1 MTSRSATPEK
11 SASTRRVLI
20 VGNGMVSHRLCQ
32 RLCSDPN
39 HSNHKIVVLGEEP
52 YPAYDRIRL
61 SQSLDQSLGD
71 LALSPSEWYAQSGIE
86 LRTGA
91 RVVEID
97 RQAQL
102 VRTQDDCEFFYDT
115 LVLATGSDALRPPID
130 GIDDPSVQVLRT
142 LEDLQVLRDA
152 VVSAD
157 SAAVIGGGLLGL
169 EAAKVLKDAG
179 LGVHVLEASAQLMPR
194 QLDADSA
201 RVLRSKVEALGVQTH
216 LEARTTRIARDEHGF
231 QLDMEGGTQASLR
244 VDRVV
249 VAAGIRPRD
258 ELARRAGLD
267 VGARGGIIVDDG
279 LQTSDP
285 NIYAIGECA
294 LHRGRLYGLVAP
306 GYAMADA
313 LARRLTGKRAKFVGG
328 DTSCHLKVLGVPVSA
343 VGLYDQEFTLVGTDV
358 ADGRRSLLLDGRR
371 LVGATCV
378 GSWDD
383 LPRVHDAVVNGKRL
397 GEQQLRRFKRDGEL
411 WPSAAGIA
419 TWPAATVICNCTG
432 VTRGQLS
439 LAMAETGPDVEQ
451 LARCTGASSVCGSCK
466 PLLAQ
471 LAGAPPTVSK
481 VPGRT
486 WVMGT
491 SLAALVLA
499 IVHWAFGPI
508 PFADSVQVWL
518 HGATKLWQDP
528 LLKQISGYTLTGL
541 AALGGV
547 LSLRKRVR
555 WFSLG
560 SFGYYRALH
569 TAVGSLS
576 LLVLLGHTGMR
587 FGANLNMALMSLFVA
602 LAAIGAL
609 TGLASGMEAGIS
621 GRFSAVARLW
631 RPRLTLLHLL
641 LFWPLPI
648 LLGLH
653 IFSVYYF

>member
-1 MTSRSATPEK
+1 MHGGYPSAYPMTSRSATPEK

-102 VRTQDDCEFFYDT
+102 VRTQDDCEFPYDT
-115 LVLATGSDALRPPID
+115 LVLATGSDALRPPIE
-130 GIDDPSVQVLRT
+130 GIDDPSVQVFRT

-194 QLDADSA
+194 
-201 RVLRSKVEALGVQTH
+201 
-216 LEARTTRIARDEHGF
+216 